1 MSEDHYKDHH
11 AGKSAAER
19 IASRLRNSGA
29 GAHPDESV
37 QKGDGPTRT
46 FTNVHHAGAQTCVPQ
61 VDTRTKPTPKE
72 SNKGRFPS
80 ARAEDR

>member
-29 GAHPDESV
+29 GANPDHCV
-37 QKGDGPTRT
+37 QKGEGPTRT
-46 FTNVHHAGAQTCVPQ
+46 YTNLHHSGGQHGL
-61 VDTRTKPTPKE
+61 K
-72 SNKGRFPS
+72 PS
-80 ARAEDR
+80 ADAPAPAPRAYDPESGR